1 MKQFIEPFDYARE
14 IMEATKKGVLLNTR
28 DGDFVNSMSIS
39 WGTMGIQWNQQ
50 IFTVFVRG
58 SRFTKPV
65 LDKTGVFTVSLPL
78 DDCDRNI
85 IRYCGTKSG
94 RDTDKL
100 KDLGLHTEE
109 AEVNGVPGI
118 RELPLTLECKVLY
131 AQQQYPENMTDPEP
145 HAHYAKDC
153 GSIEQEYHTA
163 YYGQIVSAYII
174 K

>member
-1 MKQFIEPFDYARE
+1 MKQFIDPMEYARQ
-14 IMEATKKGVLLNTR
+14 ILQGVKKGVLLNTR
-28 DGDFVNSMSIS
+28 DGDFVNTMSIS
-39 WGTMGIQWNQQ
+39 WGTMGIQWNQP
-50 IFTVFVRG
+50 IFTAFVRG

-65 LDKTGVFTVSLPL
+65 LDKTGVFTVSIPL
-78 DDCDRNI
+78 DSFDKSI
-85 IRYCGTKSG
+85 IGYCGSKSG

-100 KDLGLHTEE
+100 RDLGLHTEA

-131 AQQQYPENMTDPEP
+131 AQQQFPENMTDSEP

-153 GSIEQEYHTA
+153 DSIEQEYHTA

-174 K
+174 R